1 MTTIEESMHVPLSIS
16 MITIEEGT
24 RVPFSISMTTQLRRA
39 HVRLFLFL

>member
-1 MTTIEESMHVPLSIS
+1 MHVPLSIS